1 MDDVITIIKDG
12 SIALAVL
19 VYFMYR
25 DNKYTSTIVE
35 NITKFQGDIEQLTHT
50 IEQHLFKKGE

>member
-1 MDDVITIIKDG
+1 MNDVISIVKDG

-25 DNKYTSTIVE
+25 DNKYTSVIVE
-35 NITKFQGDIEQLTHT
+35 NLAKFQSDIEQLTHS
-50 IEQHLFKKGE
+50 IEQHIFRKGE